1 MNRRIDH
8 RARKLALEA
17 AFREALRHRD
27 QGLAA
32 VVAAQLRQYR
42 QEARHA

>member
-1 MNRRIDH
+1 MQRINH

-17 AFREALRHRD
+17 AFREALSARD
-27 QGLAA
+27 AVLAA

-42 QEARHA
+42 QEVRHA